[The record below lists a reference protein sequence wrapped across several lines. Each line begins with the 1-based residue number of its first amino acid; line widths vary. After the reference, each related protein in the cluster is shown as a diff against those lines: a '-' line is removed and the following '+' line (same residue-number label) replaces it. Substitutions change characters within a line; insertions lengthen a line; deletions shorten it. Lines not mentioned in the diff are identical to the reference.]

1 MNIKPAS
8 LNLQSMALTIVSPDT
23 TAQRTSAARTAVP
36 APMSAAQAETS
47 QLPASL
53 TPQTQP
59 DQESPVYR
67 RPVVSRK
74 NASESNEET
83 FARTQAA
90 AKQQTKALKSLH
102 NIKMAFGEFMQ
113 QLATKHPEL
122 ANNKSWGF
130 SVAADGSLAV
140 NRAQGQRL
148 DLTEPQQLQLTALL
162 NSNEELVTL
171 ASNFSSTML
180 EGLELQRGPE
190 KKGHYRSEYDLTA
203 ENFAKVINFK
213 KIVETLSEF
222 ASEQTWF
229 ARQHGLPNADDYT
242 AMMAEFDGQL
252 MNNAKRRYYSDEA
265 TAG

>member
-1 MNIKPAS
+1 MNIKPPS
-8 LNLQSMALTIVSPDT
+8 LNLQTMVGPDT
-23 TAQRTSAARTAVP
+23 PAQRTSAPRPTVP
-36 APMSAAQAETS
+36 APMIAAQAEIS

-53 TPQTQP
+53 TPQTLP

-67 RPVVSRK
+67 RPVVTRK
-74 NASESNEET
+74 IPSESNEEA
-83 FARTQAA
+83 FARIQAA

-148 DLTEPQQLQLTALL
+148 DLTEAQQLQLTALL
-162 NSNEELVTL
+162 NSNDDLVTL
-171 ASNFSSTML
+171 ASNFSTTML
-180 EGLELQRGPE
+180 DALEQERGPDQE
-190 KKGHYRSEYDLTA
+190 GYHWGEYDVTA
-203 ENFAKVINFK
+203 ENFTKVVNFK

-222 ASEQTWF
+222 ASERTWF

-242 AMMAEFDGQL
+242 SMVAEFDAQI
-252 MNNAKRRYYSDEA
+252 MNNAKRRYYSQE
-265 TAG
+265 

>member
-23 TAQRTSAARTAVP
+23 PAQRTSAARPTVP
-36 APMSAAQAETS
+36 ALMSAAPAATS
-47 QLPASL
+47 QQQVNL

-74 NASESNEET
+74 IPSESNEAA
-83 FARTQAA
+83 FARIQAA
-90 AKQQTKALKSLH
+90 AKQQTKALQSLH
-102 NIKMAFGEFMQ
+102 NIKMAFAEFMQ

-122 ANNKSWGF
+122 ANNKTWGF

-162 NSNEELVTL
+162 NSNDDLVSL
-171 ASNFSSTML
+171 ASNFSSIML
-180 EGLELQRGPE
+180 DALEQERGPDQE
-190 KKGHYRSEYDLTA
+190 GYHWGEYDVTA
-203 ENFAKVINFK
+203 ENFAKVVNFK

-222 ASEQTWF
+222 ASERTWF

-242 AMMAEFDGQL
+242 AMVAEFDAQI
-252 MNNAKRRYYSDEA
+252 MNNAKRRYYTKAD
-265 TAG
+265 TAE